1 MSRFLTTHQRT
12 QGLED
17 KDMIKTAFGVN
28 VTVLVFSITVIA
40 IMHFAL
46 SQYRAAE
53 IANIDLPDYTTI
65 TSSISR

>member
-1 MSRFLTTHQRT
+1 
-12 QGLED
+12 
-17 KDMIKTAFGVN
+17 MIRTAFGVN

-53 IANIDLPDYTTI
+53 IADITLPDYSAI
-65 TSSISR
+65 TSSIHR

>member
-1 MSRFLTTHQRT
+1 
-12 QGLED
+12 
-17 KDMIKTAFGVN
+17 MIKTAFGVN

-40 IMHFAL
+40 IMHVAL

-65 TSSISR
+65 TSSIHR

>member
-1 MSRFLTTHQRT
+1 
-12 QGLED
+12 
-17 KDMIKTAFGVN
+17 MIKTAFGVN

-46 SQYRAAE
+46 SQYRATE

-65 TSSISR
+65 TSSIHR

>member
-1 MSRFLTTHQRT
+1 M
-12 QGLED
+12 GD

-46 SQYRAAE
+46 SQYKAAE
-53 IANIDLPDYTTI
+53 IANIDLPDYSTI
-65 TSSISR
+65 TSSIHR